1 MINYHKKTTD
11 FLYKMLTLI
20 ISLKKAGFS
29 EMNYIENL
37 FTKSNR
43 IKGGKKEENKD
54 KNANSQKWAIVSIAS
69 IPLVM
74 TLGNSMLIPVLP
86 VMEKKMGIT
95 SFQSSLI
102 ITVYSVVAI
111 FLIPIAGYLSDH
123 IGRKKVII
131 PSLIITGIG
140 GIISGWASWQIKDG
154 YWIVLIGRAFQGVGA
169 AGAFPIVLPLVGD
182 MFKHED
188 EVSGALGEIET
199 SNTLGKVLSP
209 ILGSFLAGFL
219 WYLPFFSIPV
229 FCAISILLMVF
240 LVKSP
245 QKKDK
250 PLPFKDFLK
259 KIKLIFTENGRWLYA
274 IFFIGVI
281 VMFVLFGVLFY
292 LSDMLE
298 NKFGIKDLQKGLL
311 LALPLGALC
320 LSSFI
325 TGKIIKKN
333 MVLMKWITFSSLLL
347 LGIAVGLLSFSR
359 ELWFI
364 IGMFL
369 LAGIGIGASLPPL
382 DALITES
389 IEKEERGTITS
400 IYSSMR
406 FIGVAAGPPVIAIL
420 MKNSQK
426 SMFILLTVLSI
437 TAALATF
444 IAIKPDKKGA

>member
-1 MINYHKKTTD
+1 
-11 FLYKMLTLI
+11 
-20 ISLKKAGFS
+20 
-29 EMNYIENL
+29 MNYIENL
-37 FTKSNR
+37 FPKSE
-43 IKGGKKEENKD
+43 GVPGKKEQGA
-54 KNANSQKWAIVSIAS
+54 KNDNVNNQKWAIISIAS

-86 VMEKKMGIT
+86 VMERKMGI
-95 SFQSSLI
+95 SAFQSSLI
-102 ITVYSVVAI
+102 ITVYSIVAI

-140 GIISGWASWQIKDG
+140 GLISGWAAWKMNDG
-154 YWIVLIGRAFQGVGA
+154 YWIVLVGRALQGVGA

-182 MFKHED
+182 MFKNDD
-188 EVSGALGEIET
+188 EVSGVLGEIET
-199 SNTLGKVLSP
+199 ANTLGNVLSP
-209 ILGSFLAGFL
+209 VLGSFLAGFI
-219 WYLPFFSIPV
+219 WFLPFISIPV
-229 FCAISILLMVF
+229 FCAISILMMIFMVT
-240 LVKSP
+240 SP
-245 QKKDK
+245 KKKEK

-259 KIKLIFTENGRWLYA
+259 KVKLIFTENGRWLYA

-292 LSDMLE
+292 LSDILE
-298 NKFGIKDLQKGLL
+298 NKYGIKDLRKGLL

-325 TGKIIKKN
+325 TGKKIKKN
-333 MVLMKWITFSSLLL
+333 MVLMKWITFSSLVI
-347 LGIAVGLLSFSR
+347 LGIAIALLSFSK

-364 IGMFL
+364 ITMFL
-369 LAGIGIGASLPPL
+369 VAGIGIGASLPPL

-406 FIGVAAGPPVIAIL
+406 FIGVAAGPPVIALL
-420 MKNSQK
+420 MKNSSK
-426 SMFILLTVLSI
+426 IIFILLTTLSI
-437 TAALATF
+437 AAALATF
-444 IAIKPDKKGA
+444 IAIKPDNKGS

>member
-1 MINYHKKTTD
+1 
-11 FLYKMLTLI
+11 
-20 ISLKKAGFS
+20 
-29 EMNYIENL
+29 MNYIENL
-37 FTKSNR
+37 FPKSEG
-43 IKGGKKEENKD
+43 IQGDAGKH
-54 KNANSQKWAIVSIAS
+54 NANNQKWAIISMSS

-86 VMEKKMGIT
+86 VMEKKMGI
-95 SFQSSLI
+95 SAFQSSLI
-102 ITVYSVVAI
+102 ITVYSLVAI

-140 GIISGWASWQIKDG
+140 GLISGWAAWKMNDG
-154 YWIVLIGRAFQGVGA
+154 YWIVLIGRALQGVGA

-182 MFKHED
+182 MFKNED
-188 EVSGALGEIET
+188 EVSGVLGEIET
-199 SNTLGKVLSP
+199 ANTLGKVLSP
-209 ILGSFLAGFL
+209 VLGSFLAGFI
-219 WYLPFFSIPV
+219 WFIPFFSIPV
-229 FCAISILLMVF
+229 FCTVSIVMMIF
-240 LVKSP
+240 MVKSP
-245 QKKDK
+245 KKKEK
-250 PLPFKDFLK
+250 PLPFKEFLRK
-259 KIKLIFTENGRWLYA
+259 VKLIFTENGRWLYA

-292 LSDMLE
+292 LSDILE
-298 NKFGIKDLQKGLL
+298 NRYGIKDLQKGLL

-325 TGKIIKKN
+325 TGKKIKKN
-333 MVLMKWITFSSLLL
+333 MVLMKWITFSSLVL
-347 LGIAVGLLSFSR
+347 LGISIALLSFSK

-364 IGMFL
+364 ITMFL
-369 LAGIGIGASLPPL
+369 VAGIGIGSSLPPL
-382 DALITES
+382 DAMITES

-420 MKNSQK
+420 MKNSVK
-426 SMFILLTVLSI
+426 AIFILLTALSI
-437 TAALATF
+437 AAALASF

>member
-1 MINYHKKTTD
+1 
-11 FLYKMLTLI
+11 
-20 ISLKKAGFS
+20 
-29 EMNYIENL
+29 MNYIENL
-37 FTKSNR
+37 FSGSKQTEKKDEKSS
-43 IKGGKKEENKD
+43 
-54 KNANSQKWAIVSIAS
+54 SQKWAIVSIAS

-86 VMEKKMGIT
+86 VMEKEMGI
-95 SFQSSLI
+95 SAFQSSLI

-140 GIISGWASWQIKDG
+140 GVISGWAAWQLKDG
-154 YWIVLIGRAFQGVGA
+154 YWMILLGRSLQGVGA

-182 MFKHED
+182 MFKNED

-209 ILGSFLAGFL
+209 ILGSFLAGFI
-219 WYLPFFSIPV
+219 WFLPFFSIPV
-229 FCAISILLMVF
+229 FCAISILLMIF

-245 QKKDK
+245 EKKDK
-250 PLPFKDFLK
+250 PLPFKEFLK
-259 KIKLIFTENGRWLYA
+259 KVKLIFTENGRWLYA
-274 IFFIGVI
+274 IFFIGII

-292 LSDMLE
+292 LSDILE

-325 TGKIIKKN
+325 TGKVIKKN
-333 MVLMKWITFSSLLL
+333 MVLMKWITFGSLLL
-347 LGIAVGLLSFSR
+347 LAISVGLLSFSR
-359 ELWFI
+359 ELWFL

-369 LAGIGIGASLPPL
+369 AAGIGIGASLPPL

-420 MKNSQK
+420 MKNSLK
-426 SMFILLTVLSI
+426 SMFILLTALSV

-444 IAIKPDKKGA
+444 IAIKPENKES